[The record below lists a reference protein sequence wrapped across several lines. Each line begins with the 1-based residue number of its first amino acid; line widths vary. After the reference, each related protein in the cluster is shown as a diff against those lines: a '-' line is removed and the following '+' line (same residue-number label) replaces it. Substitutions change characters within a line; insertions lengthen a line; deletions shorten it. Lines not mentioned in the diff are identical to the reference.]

1 MGIFINLS
9 KRINILVKIDRT
21 NYKNSLNI
29 IKIDKKYTKE
39 YKDSIELAI
48 KPMRDLKQIH
58 KFNEKS
64 EKLLI

>member
-29 IKIDKKYTKE
+29 IKNR
-39 YKDSIELAI
+39 YKIH
-48 KPMRDLKQIH
+48 KPMRDLKQLN

>member
-1 MGIFINLS
+1 MDIFINLS
-9 KRINILVKIDRT
+9 KRINILVKFDRT

-29 IKIDKKYTKE
+29 IKNRYRIH
-39 YKDSIELAI
+39 
-48 KPMRDLKQIH
+48 KPMCDLKQLN

>member
-9 KRINILVKIDRT
+9 KRINTLVKINRT

-48 KPMRDLKQIH
+48 
-58 KFNEKS
+58 
-64 EKLLI
+64 